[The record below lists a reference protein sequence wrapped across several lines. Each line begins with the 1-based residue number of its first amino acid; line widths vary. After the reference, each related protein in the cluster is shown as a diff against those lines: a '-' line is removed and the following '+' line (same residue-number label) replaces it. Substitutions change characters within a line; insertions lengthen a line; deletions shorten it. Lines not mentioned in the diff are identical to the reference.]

1 MQCNC
6 IFNET
11 TKTIQVSADT
21 KCEWSCFVELGN
33 ITLNQYYGELSANG
47 ETELTIFTYNTYDIY
62 GRVVFTFKNQTCTIK
77 KICSFSSNAVQVLY
91 ANTYS
96 VNLFGNGTKNYIYI
110 YYRFIDNDEKSTL
123 SPLQFTINGV
133 SFGYSGETVY
143 QTIQD
148 GDVNLYNIILG
159 KYNENNGYFEIGIYS
174 LNNYQFKDIIN
185 ISDGLTKIQIILEQ
199 YEVVNRPTLLKI
211 SPTRVFLSST
221 NPKQKINVSSIY
233 MGQNVEYQLLTKAE
247 FNGKQQQSVTKNAV
261 EEYINNR
268 SNASITLYEPTWRPS
283 IEKNASHFVLNAE
296 GAEGEFDNVDGN
308 NKIAYQL
315 YVVNSK
321 DASKF
326 QKLEF
331 FYDHIID
338 PNNFIEIESV
348 QNAYK
353 YINNEGTTIE
363 PNDEGLITFE
373 NGKTNV
379 TLYFIKDQSTTNHSI
394 NNCIYVQYNEQNPN
408 VIFTIKSNPNWWRIL
423 EQSDYVKEVKQG
435 NKLTLSLEKEIPTT
449 ENNYVKLQGE
459 LGASCLIYVKNEEDI
474 INKNKYYFGF
484 KQDGEIFRN
493 LNVDFSA
500 KTITL
505 ESYSNT
511 ENLYY
516 KNVKYSLSHNTSS
529 LEIPTL
535 YYTITSGTNEVILSI
550 SGDNYTVYYD
560 QTIDKK
566 YIIYGSKTYVASKD
580 KYEIKDTN
588 IYYFESNEITLPIP
602 VLTPYAPWTIIN
614 NGNGVKFDTYIWEEK
629 WVNITNNIPTYFP
642 QSSGTTLYIN
652 TICPNSGATNTVY
665 LITKNNIDYATIST
679 IIFQQSNSLNDA
691 NLYINFQTQEQSSST
706 LCVHKYGLL
715 PNIEKMKDISFDS
728 LDNSISANSE
738 HSGVVTTTLY
748 KNEWTNLYYASY
760 VKSNNNTFNIEDKDV
775 EVYVPH
781 EVETS
786 IIDIDFNNNV
796 ITSNNNETY
805 KLYYWQGQKPLQ
817 SKDQFWELS
826 DIKPI
831 RLWTISG
838 GTINYTL
845 NGTNYQIF
853 PQINISKTT
862 KGYVFERNQRL
873 TNGNYVYFGLEIPR
887 QISEYGDLIDDSGT
901 KVTINVPCSVVP
913 KSVLW
918 QNQRYVIEDDIFY
931 NPIDKK
937 EYKCYYGD
945 DGKCYIN
952 IPSYTVT
959 SNSITS
965 FTIQNDTLTMDDD
978 GGVSYNGKN
987 YYVDIKIIIPKNTCL
1002 QLIKNVEGYNNNSID
1017 AFLILNKNKIS
1028 CEEDKQ
1034 LYINNQPIFSADDD
1048 YNYAIALK
1056 DCEFNLIQESAY
1068 EYITIKNEEYKLVN
1082 NELLYD
1088 GIIYQ
1093 KQYIIDQNKNTI
1105 EVIVISNKGYQI
1117 KKHDAKY
1124 YFNINNKKYF
1134 INPKNDTYVNG
1145 EKYDVQTGYNDKL
1158 YYVQELINETI
1169 NVQID
1174 VNQNLYNSPLISGY
1188 LVVENNGTYYEHAI
1202 TNGCINIGNNYYP
1215 ILKEQYI
1222 EENVYPYNILSVEYI
1237 SLQLGTDLPNINSES
1252 LALSSVSLRF
1262 LDETEIIN
1270 VNGNTSSIVSANSE
1284 YNIDMQN
1291 GNIITINDY
1300 SVIQFNN
1307 NVLIKFNN
1315 DCIIIYEGQNY
1326 SFKKNEY
1333 LHILSGAIVTFT
1345 DITTI
1350 MFVNSSIIKLYA
1362 FTNVAV
1368 EEETKNNKIINKIYY
1383 TTIIN
1388 GQEAIIDNNNN
1399 IVYVYDNKAY
1409 IQDKQI
1415 TVYDR
1420 YVFVKQ
1426 LNNSGITIPFG
1437 KEVTNVQEEGNE
1449 LKYYWCNNESGI
1461 TPIPLNSITNI
1472 NWEITLPY
1480 YDHINK
1486 KIALSGYALTNIIKI
1501 QEGDINYNQITIS
1514 NYSPTSYNDV
1524 SDFIIENGDI
1534 VLKID
1539 LYKITPKNVN
1549 EQDYYTNSLLD
1560 YIITLPSLIL
1570 QNWEVENHNLKI
1582 SGDDVLYDDETHSL
1596 KLPLALDT
1604 EICIWDSHSNTWWKE
1619 IVIKNSEHDRW
1630 MLKKQI
1636 TIDNI
1641 TLNVDENNYMQIDK
1655 NTFCEIYGIKY
1666 EYVDYNAKKI
1676 TVPIIE
1682 SRIISSTIEDENG
1695 QAHTVSKTYY
1705 YISYETK
1712 YISKVLI
1719 LDKDDVW
1726 DTTAPNNGKSK
1737 WIYYIDKYKVHPQIY
1752 LPTSQYAYLSMMFSG
1767 NSITRSYYYVRFN
1780 GKDIKTS
1787 PNYTTNDLY
1796 EAVQEMVA
1804 LLMQRYYKIYHFYN
1818 NYEGNQGTQSQI
1830 KYKEV
1835 NCYYLD
1841 EEPIPMAIVDVNYG
1855 NNLQNGEY
1863 FIRYENDGS
1872 GLKTYEIKNGTVTV
1886 PRTFDYKEVNGKHYI
1901 LFDIYAKLFTKFNV
1915 KLLNGSIKGI
1925 KTIQVKNDSATL
1937 INRQLVLKTQDLYGK
1952 YLLSSSFKW
1961 DEDSDFSGF
1970 DPYNGWEYADLGLPS
1985 GLKWAKYNVGS
1996 KSENDVGWFFAWADP
2011 QGYTKSGYIPANAY
2025 TKKNFDDENV
2035 NFQEAKNPD
2044 ESPHKFVWSDYK
2056 WCAGSFSTLTKYV
2069 SIKSYSSNNKADY
2082 KTIVELQDDGCSQNM
2097 GGFWRMPTKDEII
2110 ELIQNTTQKWIDSGG
2125 TYCMVFTSLKDL
2137 DEYILFPIGW
2147 RCNNLTFNLPD
2158 IAYWS
2163 SSLRTDTSND
2173 DAWLLFNASI
2183 HLTQTIEHGRNC
2195 GYPLRGVIK

>member
-33 ITLNQYYGELSANG
+33 ITLNQYYGELTANG

-77 KICSFSSNAVQVLY
+77 KVCSFSSNAVQVLY

-110 YYRFIDNDEKSTL
+110 YYRFIDNDQKSTL
-123 SPLQFTINGV
+123 SQLDFTINGAT
-133 SFGYSGETVY
+133 FFYSGETIY

-148 GDVNLYNIILG
+148 GDVKLYNIILG
-159 KYNENNGYFEIGIYS
+159 EYDENNGYFEIGIYS

-185 ISDGLTKIQIILEQ
+185 ISDGLTKIQIVLEQ

-211 SPTRVFLSST
+211 SPTRVFLSSIY
-221 NPKQKINVSSIY
+221 PKQKINVSSIY
-233 MGQNVEYQLLTKAE
+233 NGQNTGYYIYTIDE
-247 FNGKQQQSVTKNAV
+247 FNPNG
-261 EEYINNR
+261 
-268 SNASITLYEPTWRPS
+268 ITTTDNDKWKPLGEQ
-283 IEKNASHFVLNAE
+283 NASHFVLNAE
-296 GAEGEFDNVDGN
+296 EADAGLDNVDGDR
-308 NKIAYQL
+308 KIAYQL
-315 YVVNSK
+315 YVVNAQDRTK
-321 DASKF
+321 Y

-348 QNAYK
+348 QNAYA
-353 YINNEGTTIE
+353 YVDSNGEQTIATNGSIN
-363 PNDEGLITFE
+363 FE
-373 NGKTNV
+373 SGQTSV
-379 TLYFIKDQSTTNHSI
+379 TLYFTKEASTPSNAMSD
-394 NNCIYVQYNEQNPN
+394 CIYAQYSEKNN
-408 VIFTIKSNPNWWRIL
+408 VIFTINSTPNWWRIL

-435 NKLTLSLEKEIPTT
+435 NKLTLSLEEEIPTS
-449 ENNYVKLQGE
+449 ENTYVKLQGE
-459 LGASCLIYVKNEEDI
+459 LGATCLIYVKNEEGI
-474 INKNKYYFGF
+474 INRNKQYFGF
-484 KQDGEIFRN
+484 TDEVLHNI
-493 LNVDFSA
+493 NVDFSA
-500 KTITL
+500 QTTTL
-505 ESYSNT
+505 ISYSNI

-566 YIIYGSKTYVASKD
+566 YIIYGSKTHVASKD

-665 LITKNNIDYATIST
+665 LITKNSIDYATIST

-691 NLYINFQTQEQSSST
+691 NLYINFQTQEQSSSA

-728 LDNSISANSE
+728 LDNSISANSG

-781 EVETS
+781 EVTTNL
-786 IIDIDFNNNV
+786 IDIDFNNNL
-796 ITSNNNETY
+796 ISSNMKGYE
-805 KLYYWQGQKPLQ
+805 LYCLQ
-817 SKDQFWELS
+817 RDESLTSKDEFWDNVTS
-826 DIKPI
+826 GNII
-831 RLWTISG
+831 SAWTISG
-838 GTINYTL
+838 GIINYSSGSTK
-845 NGTNYQIF
+845 YQIF

-887 QISEYGDLIDDSGT
+887 QISEYGDLIDSSGT

-913 KSVLW
+913 KSVLL

-959 SNSITS
+959 GNSVTS

-978 GGVSYNGKN
+978 GCVSYNGRN
-987 YYVDIKIIIPKNTCL
+987 YYADIKIIVPKDTCL
-1002 QLIKNVEGYNNNSID
+1002 QLIRNVEGYNNNHNNNSID
-1017 AFLILNKNKIS
+1017 AFLILNNNKIS

-1034 LYINNQPIFSADDD
+1034 LYINNQPIFSADDE

-1056 DCEFNLIQESAY
+1056 DCEFNLMQESAY

-1093 KQYIIDQNKNTI
+1093 KQYISDQNSNII

-1117 KKHDAKY
+1117 KKRDAKY

-1134 INPKNDTYVNG
+1134 INPKNNTYVNG
-1145 EKYDVQTGYNDKL
+1145 EMYDNETEYNNKL
-1158 YYVQELINETI
+1158 YYIQELINETI

-1174 VNQNLYNSPLISGY
+1174 VNQNLYNSPLI
-1188 LVVENNGTYYEHAI
+1188 NGTYDEHTI
-1202 TNGCINIGNNYYP
+1202 TNGCINIDNNYYP

-1222 EENVYPYNILSVEYI
+1222 EENVYPYNILSIEYI
-1237 SLQLGTDLPNINSES
+1237 SLQLGTDLQNIDSES
-1252 LALSSVSLRF
+1252 LALSSVSLSF

-1270 VNGNTSSIVSANSE
+1270 VNDNTSSIVSANSE
-1284 YNIDMQN
+1284 YNIDMQS

-1333 LHILSGAIVTFT
+1333 LHILSGATVTFT

-1350 MFVNSSIIKLYA
+1350 MFVNSNIIKLYT

-1368 EEETKNNKIINKIYY
+1368 EKESENINKIYY

-1409 IQDKQI
+1409 IQDRQI

-1437 KEVTNVQEEGNE
+1437 KEVINAQEEGNE

-1461 TPIPLNSITNI
+1461 IPIPLSSITNI

-1480 YDHINK
+1480 YDHINE
-1486 KIALSGYALTNIIKI
+1486 KIALSRYALTNIVKI

-1539 LYKITPKNVN
+1539 LYKITPKNVL

-1582 SGDDVLYDDETHSL
+1582 SGDNVSYNDETHSL

-1619 IVIKNSEHDRW
+1619 IVIKNSKHQPW

-1641 TLNVDENNYMQIDK
+1641 ILNVDENNYVQLDK
-1655 NTFCEIYGIKY
+1655 NTFLKIYGIKN
-1666 EYVDYNAKKI
+1666 EYVDYNAKSI
-1676 TVPIIE
+1676 TIPIIK
-1682 SRIISSTIEDENG
+1682 SGKTSSTIEDEDG
-1695 QAHTVSKTYY
+1695 QIHIVSKTYY
-1705 YISYETK
+1705 EISYETK
-1712 YISKVLI
+1712 YIAKVLI

-1726 DTTAPNNGKSK
+1726 DTTAPNNGQSK
-1737 WIYYIDKYKVHPQIY
+1737 WIYYISKYKVHPLIDIPNSTDEDKY
-1752 LPTSQYAYLSMMFSG
+1752 LDMTFSG
-1767 NSITRSYYYVRFN
+1767 DSITKSYFYVTFKS
-1780 GKDIKTS
+1780 KDIKTS
-1787 PNYTTNDLY
+1787 PNYY
-1796 EAVQEMVA
+1796 EGDVSKAIPEMVA
-1804 LLMQRYYKIYHFYN
+1804 LLMQKYYKTYHFYN
-1818 NYEGNQGTQSQI
+1818 NYNGYIGTSPI
-1830 KYKEV
+1830 RYREA
-1835 NCYYLD
+1835 NSYYLD
-1841 EEPIPMAIVDVNYG
+1841 EEPIPMVNVDANYG
-1855 NNLQNGEY
+1855 NKSQNNEFFVLNNKTFEY
-1863 FIRYENDGS
+1863 IR
-1872 GLKTYEIKNGTVTV
+1872 NGAVTL
-1886 PRTFDYKEVNGKHYI
+1886 PRTFDYKEVNGKQYI

-1925 KTIQVKNDSATL
+1925 RTIQVKNDGATL

-1952 YLLSSSFKW
+1952 YSLSSSFKW
-1961 DEDSDFSGF
+1961 DEDSNFSGF
-1970 DPYNGWEYADLGLPS
+1970 DPYNGWEDMAVDLGLPS

-1996 KSENDVGWFFAWADP
+1996 KAENDVGWFFAWADP
-2011 QGYTKSGYIPANAY
+2011 QGYTKSGYIPASAY
-2025 TKKNFDDENV
+2025 TKTNFDNENV
-2035 NFQEAKNPD
+2035 DFQTPKNSD
-2044 ESPHKFVWSDYK
+2044 ESPHKFNWTDYK
-2056 WCAGSFSTLTKYV
+2056 WSVGKYNQLTKYV
-2069 SIKSYSSNNKADY
+2069 SIKNYSNYNKADY
-2082 KTIVELQDDGCSQNM
+2082 KTVIELQDDGCSQNM
-2097 GGFWRMPTKDEII
+2097 GGFWRMPTKDEIK
-2110 ELIQNTTQKWIDSGG
+2110 ELIQNTTQKWTKSGD
-2125 TYCMVFTSLKDL
+2125 TWCMVFTSLKYP
-2137 DEYILFPIGW
+2137 EKSILFPSGW
-2147 RCNNLTFNLPD
+2147 RCNNWTFNHKE

-2163 SSLRTDTSND
+2163 SSLRTDASND
-2173 DAWLLFNASI
+2173 DAWFLYNASI
-2183 HLTQTIEHGRNC
+2183 TWPLTIEHGRNC